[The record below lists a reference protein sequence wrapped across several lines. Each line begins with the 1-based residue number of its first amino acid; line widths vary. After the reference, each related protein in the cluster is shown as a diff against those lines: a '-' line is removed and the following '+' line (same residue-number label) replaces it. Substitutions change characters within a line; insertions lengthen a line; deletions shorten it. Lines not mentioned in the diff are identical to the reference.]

1 MNKLFLKIIPYTP
14 LVLIVTAYACIFYET
29 WYEIKPKLSKKDC
42 IVAEFSP
49 DFNQKEKELCRKLRG
64 S

>member
-1 MNKLFLKIIPYTP
+1 MII
-14 LVLIVTAYACIFYET
+14 LAYVAIFYS
-29 WYEIKPKLSKKDC
+29 IADADKLSKKDC
-42 IVAEFSP
+42 MVAEFSP